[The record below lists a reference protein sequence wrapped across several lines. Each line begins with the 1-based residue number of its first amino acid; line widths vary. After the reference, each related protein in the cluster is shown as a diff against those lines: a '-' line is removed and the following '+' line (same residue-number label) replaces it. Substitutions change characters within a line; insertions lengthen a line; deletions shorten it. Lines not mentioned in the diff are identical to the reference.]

1 MERDLKMVD
10 CLDQDLDVVFEIDSK
25 QAIEQLLMEETFSR

>member
-1 MERDLKMVD
+1 MEKDLKMVD
-10 CLDQDLDVVFEIDSK
+10 SLDQDLAVVSEINSK